1 MLTKIA
7 GPADMRW
14 LDRSALAT
22 VDCLEL
28 AHSVQTFFPLDRCRE
43 FEKPATVRTLAD
55 EARAIIAKADQR
67 GFVAKVGH
75 SFQPSC

>member
-7 GPADMRW
+7 SPANMRR

-22 VDCLEL
+22 VNCLEL
-28 AHSVQTFFPLDRCRE
+28 AQAVQAFFPFDRCRE

-55 EARAIIAKADQR
+55 EARTIVAVADQR

-75 SFQPSC
+75 GF